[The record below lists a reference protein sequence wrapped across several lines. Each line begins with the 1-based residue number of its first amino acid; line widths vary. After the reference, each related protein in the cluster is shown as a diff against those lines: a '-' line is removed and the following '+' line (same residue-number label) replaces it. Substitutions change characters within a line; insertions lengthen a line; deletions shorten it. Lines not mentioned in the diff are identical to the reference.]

1 MKTTLF
7 EIGIVLILLLLTGPK
22 INGND
27 TLKYDV
33 SINYYIDLSD
43 TYGNGKLLTGEFSV
57 TKEWYGIE
65 ISFGHFQS
73 QAVFVYQVYA
83 EDLEMEINIP
93 FDEMAIMQ
101 LGSLSA
107 KVKPVQGKKITTD
120 LIIGLTLGEAK
131 NSRFNSVQ
139 YSYSTID
146 NKFNYLYKDYKL
158 VTETHLGYHLGVNIS
173 FFPIRKI
180 GVQLNSRI
188 LQLNHGGTFFFLGGG
203 TCFRF

>member
-1 MKTTLF
+1 MKTALF
-7 EIGIVLILLLLTGPK
+7 EIRMTLILLILTG
-22 INGND
+22 INIYGND

-33 SINYYIDLSD
+33 SVNYYIDLSD

-57 TKEWYGIE
+57 TKDWYGIDVT
-65 ISFGHFQS
+65 FGHYQS
-73 QAVFVYQVYA
+73 QAVFIYQVYV

-101 LGSLSA
+101 LGSLA
-107 KVKPVQGKKITTD
+107 VKVKPVQGKRIATD
-120 LIIGLTLGEAK
+120 LIIGLSLGEAK

-146 NKFNYLYKDYKL
+146 NKFNFLYKDYKL
-158 VTETHLGYHLGVNIS
+158 VTQTHFGYHLGINIS
-173 FFPIRKI
+173 FFPISKI
-180 GVQLNSRI
+180 GVQINSRI